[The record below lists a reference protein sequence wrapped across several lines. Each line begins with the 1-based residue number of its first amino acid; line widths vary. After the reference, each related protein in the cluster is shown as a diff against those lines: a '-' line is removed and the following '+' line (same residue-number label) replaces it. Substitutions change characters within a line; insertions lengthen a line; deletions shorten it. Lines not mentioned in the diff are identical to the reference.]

1 MKRPYIVALVAAFV
15 GLLGMASVTPAQEP
29 DEAQAEM
36 MAAYEAAAAPGPA
49 HEKLAAMAGSYTLTA
64 TWWEDPNA
72 PPQHSTSEVKRKMI
86 MGGRYLVE
94 EVGGEM
100 YGQPF
105 SGMGITGYDNTA
117 EKYVTTWLDNMST
130 GLFIMTGNYDEAGNL
145 VWWGKYTDPVSK
157 ATMKMKGVTV
167 VVSDTEERYEMYIVN
182 EDGSEWKTAEMTYQ
196 REEGM

>member
-1 MKRPYIVALVAAFV
+1 MKRPYIAALAAALVGSA
-15 GLLGMASVTPAQEP
+15 GLAGPTAAQEP
-29 DEAQAEM
+29 DAMAEM
-36 MAAYEAAAAPGPA
+36 MAAYQAAAEPGPA
-49 HEKLAAMAGSYTLTA
+49 HEKLAAMTGSFTITA
-64 TWWEDPNA
+64 KWWQDPNA
-72 PPQHSTSEVKRKMI
+72 PPSVSTSNAKRHMI

-94 EVGGEM
+94 EVEGEM

-130 GLFIMTGNYDEAGNL
+130 GLFVMTGDVDDEGNL
-145 VWWGKYTDPVSK
+145 IWWGKYTDPVSQE
-157 ATMKMKGVTV
+157 TMKMKGVTT

-196 REEGM
+196 KEEM